1 MLTAAAFVAGW
12 IVALWHRRQADR
24 RRYLDALDHRLRMLD
39 IQALPRTLKP
49 SHMKRDTL
57 TT

>member
-12 IVALWHRRQADR
+12 LAALWYRRQADR

-39 IQALPRTLKP
+39 IQALPRTIKP
-49 SHMKRDTL
+49 SHMKRDATI
-57 TT
+57 T